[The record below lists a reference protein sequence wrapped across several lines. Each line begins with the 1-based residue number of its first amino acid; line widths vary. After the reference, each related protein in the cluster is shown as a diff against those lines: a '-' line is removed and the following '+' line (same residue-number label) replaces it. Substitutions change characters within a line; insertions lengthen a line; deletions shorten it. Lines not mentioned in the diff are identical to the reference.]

1 MGCSESRSNL
11 TPEEAAIV
19 KGESIINIKRVVVEQ
34 AYLVMKR
41 YGSSGTMT
49 RSQLKEAAR
58 LLKVDMSGFRDPKSK
73 VSRYF
78 SGFKVAE
85 AYSHEWMMVLALML
99 GAGSNREKA
108 TAFFNHM
115 DKDFERTIT
124 PQKYGLLLKNMIK
137 VGLTLNSTLGVGVE
151 EEGFLTLDRMKA
163 YTKNIE

>member
-19 KGESIINIKRVVVEQ
+19 KGEGIINIKRVVVEQ

-41 YGSSGTMT
+41 YGSKGTMT

-78 SGFKVAE
+78 SGFKAQDS
-85 AYSHEWMMVLALML
+85 YSHEWMMVLALLL
-99 GAGSNREKA
+99 GAGSVADKA

-115 DKDFERTIT
+115 DKDFERSIT
-124 PQKYGLLLKNMIK
+124 P
-137 VGLTLNSTLGVGVE
+137 
-151 EEGFLTLDRMKA
+151 
-163 YTKNIE
+163 